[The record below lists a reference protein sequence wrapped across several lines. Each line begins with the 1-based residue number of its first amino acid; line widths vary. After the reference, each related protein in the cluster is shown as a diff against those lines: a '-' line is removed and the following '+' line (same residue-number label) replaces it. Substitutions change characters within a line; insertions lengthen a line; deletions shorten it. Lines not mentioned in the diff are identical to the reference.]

1 MIFKLRTSSDT
12 MKIFERI
19 GQKTNLQPYV
29 LSKIAIALSVASNTD
44 LNLADFNTSSDGL
57 ELNRQ
62 TITGD
67 HDALFKAVIINNLGY
82 KLTEEEYFPKMVKA
96 HLDRGALMLE
106 NEFRYSKN
114 FLEHLCKLEEGI

>member
-12 MKIFERI
+12 MKIFEKI

-29 LSKIAIALSVASNTD
+29 LSKIAIALSVASD
-44 LNLADFNTSSDGL
+44 KELEEYDFRTTSDGL

-67 HDALFKAVIINNLGY
+67 HDSLFKAVIINNWGS
-82 KLTEEEYFPKMVKA
+82 KLTDEEYFPKMVKA
-96 HLDRGALMLE
+96 HLDRGALMLD